1 MKSESKK
8 NARKALQGEKKL
20 WGARLHGAKL
30 ASADLQQIQLQGAD
44 LTFSDLT
51 SANLKNAN
59 LTSTSLVRTLF
70 DSANLQS
77 ANLTSANMDRA
88 SFNSANLKGANLTS
102 AQIHS
107 TRFIGSNL
115 SGACLHAANI
125 REPRPNPSYD
135 DGTTDTSFKDANLS
149 GAKLTSI
156 RLYSRMTVIFHGAD
170 LRDADLTGA
179 YFEDVREEFLPLYRQ
194 SAKIRDSEVFWNALR
209 ERGVTKND
217 FYVNRLL
224 SMSAFVGALVGNTR
238 GPDGHIVS
246 PIVSRPRLW

>member
-20 WGARLHGAKL
+20 WGARLSGAKL
-30 ASADLQQIQLQGAD
+30 AGADLQQVELQGSD
-44 LTFSDLT
+44 LTLADLT
-51 SANLKNAN
+51 SANL
-59 LTSTSLVRTLF
+59 
-70 DSANLQS
+70 QG
-77 ANLTSANMDRA
+77 ANLTSANLDRA
-88 SFNSANLKGANLTS
+88 SFSSANLQGANLTS

-107 TRFIGSNL
+107 THFVGSDL
-115 SGACLHAANI
+115 SGACLHAAYI
-125 REPRPNPSYD
+125 MEPRPNPSYD
-135 DGTTDTSFKDANLS
+135 DGTTNTSFKDANLS
-149 GAKLTSI
+149 GAKLTDV
-156 RLYSRMTVIFHGAD
+156 RLESMISTIWHGAD
-170 LRDADLTGA
+170 LRDADLTGTFFQA
-179 YFEDVREEFLPLYRQ
+179 VREEFLPLYRQ